1 MREYRLDLRGRFY
14 SVDELQK
21 IRRHYAHIAN
31 ERLRA
36 LENADMAVYAYDVA
50 THYTRMTR
58 GSRRFSESKKFSED
72 PAVLKREIDALTTFL
87 TSRTS
92 TISGQKAVNRQ
103 KMQTFERKFGANID
117 GKREFWNFLSSATFQ
132 ALRRARRGD
141 SDFYIEFYLRS
152 KEKGLSNEQIDE
164 LLDEYRK
171 GEISGIDELFEEA
184 NLNFLGSNNGKNK
197 R

>member
-36 LENADMAVYAYDVA
+36 LEKADMAVYAYDVA

-152 KEKGLSNEQIDE
+152 KETGLSNEQIDE

>member
-1 MREYRLDLRGRFY
+1 MRDYRLDLRGRFY

-31 ERLRA
+31 QRLSA
-36 LENADMAVYAYDVA
+36 LEKADMAVYAYDVA

-58 GSRRFSESKKFSED
+58 GSKRFSESKKFSED
-72 PAVLKREIDALTTFL
+72 PTVLKREIDALTTFL
-87 TSRTS
+87 SSRTS

-103 KMQTFERKFGANID
+103 KMQSFERKFGASID
-117 GKREFWNFLSSATFQ
+117 DKREFWNFLSSETFQ

-141 SDFYIEFYLRS
+141 SDFYVEFYLRS
-152 KEKGLSNEQIDE
+152 KEKGLSSKQIDD
-164 LLDEYRK
+164 LLEEYRK

-184 NLNFLGSNNGKNK
+184 NLNFMGGNNGEST